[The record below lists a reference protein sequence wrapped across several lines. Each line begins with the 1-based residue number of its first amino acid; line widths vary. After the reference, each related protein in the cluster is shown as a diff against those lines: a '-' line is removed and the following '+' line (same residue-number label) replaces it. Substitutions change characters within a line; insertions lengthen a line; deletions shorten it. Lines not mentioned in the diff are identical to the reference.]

1 MKKSTFT
8 NKSLP
13 TTATIVEQKANGGIF
28 NQSATSEKLPITT
41 QLINNS
47 VGSENQSDDLLRQ
60 IENLQKLLTQKNK
73 TIDDLTLEKELVI
86 KNISQQH
93 QFEIKELKLG
103 HNNEIGQLKQQNLF
117 LKNEIDNYKIR
128 YEDQKLLTEQYKQ
141 EVRDLNDSH
150 RQELRD
156 LNENYHNQIRDLNN
170 NHRQELEAINVQQYR
185 DEIRALNE
193 NYRQEI
199 RELNENYRQEI
210 RDLKVDKLELREDK
224 ARYIDKVRILESDQA
239 IKEQKLQELQNII
252 IDLKKNIVE
261 NHNMFNFDNQ
271 HITHSILLN
280 DEPSANINLVGMNQ
294 ESLDLSNL

>member
-13 TTATIVEQKANGGIF
+13 TTATVVEQKVNGGIF
-28 NQSATSEKLPITT
+28 NQGATSEKLPITT

-73 TIDDLTLEKELVI
+73 TIDELTLEKEIVI
-86 KNISQQH
+86 KSVSQQH

-103 HNNEIGQLKQQNLF
+103 LNNEIGQLKQQNLF

-185 DEIRALNE
+185 DEIRVLNE

-210 RDLKVDKLELREDK
+210 RDLKIDKLELREDK
-224 ARYIDKVRILESDQA
+224 ARYIDKVKILESDQA

-261 NHNMFNFDNQ
+261 NHNMFNLDNQ

-280 DEPSANINLVGMNQ
+280 DELSANINLVGMNQ

>member
-141 EVRDLNDSH
+141 EVKD
-150 RQELRD
+150 
-156 LNENYHNQIRDLNN
+156 
-170 NHRQELEAINVQQYR
+170 
-185 DEIRALNE
+185 
-193 NYRQEI
+193 
-199 RELNENYRQEI
+199 LNENYRQEI